1 MSQQSWCIETTGD
14 YANWPEFGKNYAPPS
29 NRRLCWR
36 YGLGDIISPD
46 VGIESSSGTT
56 IREQVM
62 IKVFIDSIRVSL
74 MSQLR
79 VVILKD
85 PVSGK
90 YLPIFI
96 GPCEAEAIA
105 VKLQNVSVERP
116 LTHDLLKSVIAELG
130 GRVQH
135 IVVNDLRQDTFYAQI
150 VVDQNGQNRIIDSRP
165 SDAIALSVRL
175 DVPIYVAESVMD
187 RAGIMPDE
195 EVESEI
201 APTAPGGEGE
211 SGERLS
217 LFEDFVESLDLDDLE
232 NSDDDEDDND

>member
-1 MSQQSWCIETTGD
+1 
-14 YANWPEFGKNYAPPS
+14 
-29 NRRLCWR
+29 
-36 YGLGDIISPD
+36 
-46 VGIESSSGTT
+46 
-56 IREQVM
+56 M

-85 PVSGK
+85 PISGK

-116 LTHDLLKSVIAELG
+116 LTHDLLKSVISELG

-150 VVDQNGQNRIIDSRP
+150 VVEINGQTRFIDSRP

-187 RAGIMPDE
+187 RAAIMPDE
-195 EVESEI
+195 EVESE
-201 APTAPGGEGE
+201 APPPVAPGAAENE
-211 SGERLS
+211 PRLS
-217 LFEDFVESLDLDDLE
+217 IFEDFVESLDLDDLE
-232 NSDDDEDDND
+232 SDDDEDRND

>member
-1 MSQQSWCIETTGD
+1 
-14 YANWPEFGKNYAPPS
+14 
-29 NRRLCWR
+29 
-36 YGLGDIISPD
+36 
-46 VGIESSSGTT
+46 
-56 IREQVM
+56 M

-85 PVSGK
+85 PLSGR

-105 VKLQNVSVERP
+105 VKLQSVSVERP
-116 LTHDLLKSVIAELG
+116 LTHDLLKSVIAEMG
-130 GRVQH
+130 GSVQH

-150 VVDQNGQNRIIDSRP
+150 VVELNGQTRLIDSRP

-187 RAGIMPDE
+187 RASITPDE
-195 EVESEI
+195 EIDSEMVLPED
-201 APTAPGGEGE
+201 AEDAE
-211 SGERLS
+211 ERLS
-217 LFEDFVESLDLDDLE
+217 IFEDFVESLDLDDLDSE
-232 NSDDDEDDND
+232 EDDDN

>member
-1 MSQQSWCIETTGD
+1 
-14 YANWPEFGKNYAPPS
+14 
-29 NRRLCWR
+29 
-36 YGLGDIISPD
+36 
-46 VGIESSSGTT
+46 
-56 IREQVM
+56 M

-105 VKLQNVSVERP
+105 VKLQGMNVERP
-116 LTHDLLKSVIAELG
+116 LTHDLLKSVITELG

-150 VVDQNGQNRIIDSRP
+150 VVEQDGQTQIIDSRP

-175 DVPIYVAESVMD
+175 DVPIYVEESVMD
-187 RAGIMPDE
+187 RAAIMPDE
-195 EVESEI
+195 EVESENP
-201 APTAPGGEGE
+201 ASPKSPENEE
-211 SGERLS
+211 SEERLS
-217 LFEDFVESLDLDDLE
+217 VFEDFIEMLDLDDLP
-232 NSDDDEDDND
+232 SDEDEDEEDE

>member
-1 MSQQSWCIETTGD
+1 
-14 YANWPEFGKNYAPPS
+14 
-29 NRRLCWR
+29 
-36 YGLGDIISPD
+36 
-46 VGIESSSGTT
+46 
-56 IREQVM
+56 M

-150 VVDQNGQNRIIDSRP
+150 VVDLNGQNRIIDSRP

-201 APTAPGGEGE
+201 APTTPGGEGE
-211 SGERLS
+211 GGERLS

-232 NSDDDEDDND
+232 NSGDDDDDDND

>member
-1 MSQQSWCIETTGD
+1 
-14 YANWPEFGKNYAPPS
+14 
-29 NRRLCWR
+29 
-36 YGLGDIISPD
+36 
-46 VGIESSSGTT
+46 
-56 IREQVM
+56 M

-201 APTAPGGEGE
+201 APTTPGGEGE
-211 SGERLS
+211 GGERLS